1 MDKCKKDPSCRLL
14 DATSGR
20 TRLSGIYR
28 VRLGKREGQRI
39 WLVEGARV
47 VRFVY
52 PAFIMGGND
61 QRYRFNPDDEVWID
75 NRIGIE
81 EFEYTVAHELIERK
95 LMRERGYSY
104 DRAHKAGLA
113 LELSMRKRD
122 QKRALKREKT
132 CALPVQGVYRRFL
145 RSTGGVKIWIVD
157 GPKVRQHLDG
167 DYVFAGHG
175 YKYDF
180 IPKDEIWL
188 DSAMSVEQAHFAL
201 FHELRERRMIADGI
215 DYDVAYPEALAL
227 ESQERARQEKTSIKH
242 EANLAPVRYGVR
254 ARGVRKTA

>member
-1 MDKCKKDPSCRLL
+1 MNECKKDPSCRRL
-14 DATSGR
+14 DAASGR
-20 TRLSGIYR
+20 TRLNGIYR
-28 VRLGKREGQRI
+28 VRLGKRQGQRI
-39 WLVEGARV
+39 WLVDGAQV

-104 DRAHKAGLA
+104 DRAHKAGLE
-113 LELSMRKRD
+113 LELVMRKRD
-122 QKRALKREKT
+122 EKRALKREKSS
-132 CALPVQGVYRRFL
+132 ALPVKGVYKSFL
-145 RSTGGVKIWIVD
+145 RSASGVKIWIVD
-157 GPKVRQHLDG
+157 GPKVRQYLDG
-167 DYVFAGHG
+167 DFVFAGHG

-180 IPKDEIWL
+180 IPKNEIWL

-201 FHELRERRMIADGI
+201 FHEQRERRMTADGM
-215 DYDVAYPEALAL
+215 DYDEAYPEALAL
-227 ESQERARQEKTSIKH
+227 ELKERARQERSTEKH
-242 EANLAPVRYGVR
+242 EANLAPVRNGVR
-254 ARGVRKTA
+254 DRGHRKTA

>member
-1 MDKCKKDPSCRLL
+1 MDKCKKSPSCRLL

-20 TRLSGIYR
+20 TRLKGIYR
-28 VRLGKREGQRI
+28 VRLGRRAGQRI
-39 WLVEGARV
+39 WLVDGAQV

-95 LMRERGYSY
+95 LMREKGYSY
-104 DRAHKAGLA
+104 DRAHKAGLE
-113 LELSMRKRD
+113 LELRLRKGNE
-122 QKRALKREKT
+122 KRALKREKT
-132 CALPVQGVYRRFL
+132 SALPINGVYRCFL
-145 RSTGGVKIWIVD
+145 RSAGGVKIWIVD

-180 IPKDEIWL
+180 IAKDEIWL
-188 DSAMSVEQAHFAL
+188 DSAMSAEQAHFAL
-201 FHELRERRMIADGI
+201 QHELHERRMIAEGL
-215 DYDVAYPEALAL
+215 DYNKAYPEALAL
-227 ESQERARQEKTSIKH
+227 EMQERSRQEKAALRH

-254 ARGVRKTA
+254 ARGVRK